1 MDRMMTAV
9 AGLLLTTRALASETV
24 ETRHGDIHEDE
35 VRMELLDEVDDLV
48 PVVGLADHLDPR
60 DAGEERA
67 NARADEGMVVGQH
80 HSERRDR
87 FTFDDFVG
95 GGGGGDHWTPSAAS

>member
-1 MDRMMTAV
+1 
-9 AGLLLTTRALASETV
+9 
-24 ETRHGDIHEDE
+24 
-35 VRMELLDEVDDLV
+35 MELLDEVDDLV

-67 NARADEGMVVGQH
+67 NARADEGMVVGQD

-87 FTFDDFVG
+87 FTLDDFVG
-95 GGGGGDHWTPSAAS
+95 GDNSGGHGAPSAAS